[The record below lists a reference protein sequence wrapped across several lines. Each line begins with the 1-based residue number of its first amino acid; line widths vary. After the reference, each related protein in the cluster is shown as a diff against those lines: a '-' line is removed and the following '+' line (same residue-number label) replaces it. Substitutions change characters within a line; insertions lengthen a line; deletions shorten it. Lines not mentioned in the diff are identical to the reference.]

1 MCCSLLFFT
10 LIDSSAKW
18 LALVGFLPLQVTF
31 VRYLGHFLT
40 SLAFFLPKEGTSI
53 FFSERP
59 LIQSLRAIIL
69 MVGTFFN
76 FLALNYLP
84 LNVTIAIFFASPL
97 VVTVLSIP
105 ILREKVQIRQI
116 IAVCFGF
123 GGVLIIIQPD
133 EIGFQYEMFY
143 SLIALLCA
151 SMYFILTR
159 LVAKNDRNST
169 SQIYSS
175 FVPTVILFPFII
187 DNWIW
192 PNNWMNF
199 LIMFVMGLSATL
211 GHSFTTIAHKFAK
224 ASSLAPVIYVQLVF
238 MTALSWLIFEDL
250 PSSNN
255 ILGTLIIILTGLYVL
270 KLAKN
275 ERKKN
280 NSMT

>member
-1 MCCSLLFFT
+1 MCSAVFFFT

-18 LALVGFLPLQVTF
+18 LALIGFVPLQVTF

-40 SLAFFLPKEGTSI
+40 SLAFFLPKEGATI
-53 FFSERP
+53 FVSERP
-59 LIQSLRAIIL
+59 QLQFLRAIIL

-97 VVTVLSIP
+97 VVTILSIP
-105 ILREKVQIRQI
+105 ILHEKVQVRQI
-116 IAVCFGF
+116 LAVLFGF

-133 EIGFQYEMFY
+133 EIGFRYEMIY

-159 LVAKNDRNST
+159 MVAGKDRNST

-175 FVPTVILFPFII
+175 LVPTLFLLPFIF

-192 PNNWMNF
+192 PDNWRDF
-199 LIMFVMGLSATL
+199 LIMGLMGLAATL
-211 GHSFTTIAHKFAK
+211 GHSFTTIAHRLAK

-238 MTALSWLIFEDL
+238 MTVLSWFIFGDL
-250 PSSNN
+250 PTST
-255 ILGTLIIILTGLYVL
+255 IALGTLIIIFSGLYVFRL
-270 KLAKN
+270 ENTFTK
-275 ERKKN
+275 E
-280 NSMT
+280 S